1 MFKNVYSRPY
11 TASSDFQVQ
20 SRLDSRLIMEG
31 ILMSKPLKPF
41 KSIKS
46 LLKIIVTNTNKE
58 SVPREK
64 ISGGRLSVF
73 YTSAGGPRRTAP
85 QESN

>member
-1 MFKNVYSRPY
+1 MFKNVNSRPY
-11 TASSDFQVQ
+11 TASSNFQVQ
-20 SRLDSRLIMEG
+20 SRLDSRLIMDG

-64 ISGGRLSVF
+64 NHFWR
-73 YTSAGGPRRTAP
+73 
-85 QESN
+85 